1 MHHDQSTFDNLK
13 LCHHCGDNYKMVLI
27 NCENLLMKSY
37 VENMVVTNVK
47 WLVVAKSGDIE

>member
-1 MHHDQSTFDNLK
+1 
-13 LCHHCGDNYKMVLI
+13 MVLI